1 MTPQTAR
8 LAFAGAAFLSP
19 GLDRLRELAR
29 ELDEPGFLE
38 DLETSAEDLEIEYN
52 RLFLSPE
59 GAVCP
64 PWQGAHTE
72 DDRLMGESHISAL
85 EWYRRYG
92 SEPQASNEP
101 ADHIGLLL
109 LFYSRLLDS
118 GASPAE
124 VEAFR
129 RRHLS
134 WVPDFCAIIER
145 EARHPFW
152 RRLASVTPGWI
163 EA

>member
-8 LAFAGAAFLSP
+8 LAFAGAAFLTP

-29 ELDEPGFLE
+29 ELEEPGFLE
-38 DLETSAEDLEIEYN
+38 DLETNAEDLESEYN

-64 PWQGAHTE
+64 PWQGAHTA
-72 DDRLMGESHISAL
+72 DDRLMGQSHISAL

-92 SEPQASNEP
+92 SEPQALNEP

-109 LFYSRLLDS
+109 LFYSRLIES
-118 GASPAE
+118 GAAAE
-124 VEAFR
+124 ETELFR
-129 RRHLS
+129 QQHLS
-134 WVPDFCAIIER
+134 WIPAVCAVIER

>member
-1 MTPQTAR
+1 MTPQPAR
-8 LAFAGAAFLSP
+8 LAFAGAAFLNP
-19 GLDRLRELAR
+19 GLERLRELAR
-29 ELDEPGFLE
+29 ELEEPAFLE
-38 DLETSAEDLEIEYN
+38 DLETSAEELEIEYN

-72 DDRLMGESHISAL
+72 DDRLMGESHLSAL

-92 SEPQASNEP
+92 SQPQASNEP

-118 GASPAE
+118 GAAPGE

-134 WVPDFCAIIER
+134 WIPAFCATVER

-152 RRLASVTPGWI
+152 RRLGRVTPGWI